1 MAGSAAQGGPGLAP
15 PPQEQQGQPGMP
27 GHMQA
32 PGAPG
37 FNAPPA
43 PPHNPFAYGGQPQ
56 GPGVNGYGP
65 QPPQPTAS
73 PGPGKPYVGA
83 GGRVDGLATPQQSQ
97 PNPYPGSPSVARPTP
112 PPAHQAPPP
121 QQNMHEGFQYAAAE
135 LDEIGNKLS
144 DLDPNKLSPALK
156 RSGEDWHAVF
166 NPRVMRRLDVD
177 LVHNLVHQSVV
188 CCVRFSADGKYVA
201 TGCNRSA
208 QIFDVVTGQQ
218 VCHLTDNTTNQDGDL
233 YIRSVCFSP
242 NGKFLAT
249 GAEDKIIRVSWTC
262 TWYSTSL
269 TNMISG
275 LGHCQQAHPPPVR
288 RPRAGYLL
296 SRLRLR
302 RSSHRLRLRRP
313 HNQTLGYPREPV
325 HPYSPN

>member
-1 MAGSAAQGGPGLAP
+1 
-15 PPQEQQGQPGMP
+15 MP

-135 LDEIGNKLS
+135 LDDIGNKLS